1 MKKALIL
8 SLVISMILPVASC
21 RPAESE
27 MTSTTTE
34 AIYDYKYQKYAAMS
48 PEEIVNELSLE
59 QKAAQMVQPILYNS
73 NIQGMQDYCYGSI
86 YGDEGVHTAAEWCKI
101 VDDYQKAAIESET
114 GIPFLLA
121 QDDVHGVGYCVG
133 AVYFPHNIGIGA
145 ANDEGL
151 AYQMGLITANEAK
164 QCHMMWNLYPCVAQS
179 TDPRWG
185 RTYECY
191 SSDIETIKRLSTAY
205 TRGLVDG
212 GVIACSKHFF
222 GDGNVLF
229 GTGDHEEYSFLS
241 LIDRGDAPLSE

>member
-1 MKKALIL
+1 MKRV
-8 SLVISMILPVASC
+8 LVMLLVFSMILPVAAC
-21 RPAESE
+21 RPEATEVTSE
-27 MTSTTTE
+27 TTE
-34 AIYDYKYQKYAAMS
+34 IEYDYKYQKYATMS
-48 PEEIVNELSLE
+48 PEEIVAELTLE

-73 NIQGMQDYCYGSI
+73 KIQGMQDYCYGSI
-86 YGDEGVHTAAEWCKI
+86 YGDEGVRTAAEWSQL
-101 VDDYQKAAIESET
+101 VDDYQRAAIESEA
-114 GIPFLLA
+114 GIPFVMA

-133 AVYFPHNIGIGA
+133 AVYFPHNIGMGA
-145 ANDEGL
+145 ANDEVL
-151 AYQMGLITANEAK
+151 AYQAGLITANETK
-164 QCHMMWNLYPCVAQS
+164 QCHMMWNLYPCVAVS

-229 GTGDHEEYSFLS
+229 GSGDHEEYSFIS
-241 LIDRGDAPLSE
+241 LIDRGMLR